1 VDVLI
6 AESWKL
12 SGLETGLLYV
22 SLGVYLGASV
32 VAWRVL
38 TGQRRGAPLP
48 SMLGV
53 GLIVLTLLVGA
64 MTLRQGG
71 LPIARRFE
79 VLTVAAWMLALGAW
93 VVVRWTDLKV
103 LGAVSAPTLALLL
116 FFALLLEPS
125 ASAGALDARTG
136 KVTHILLAILG
147 FSAFAFAAG
156 VGALY
161 LWQIRVVRHNPT
173 AAVSRRMPPLE
184 VLDRLNFM
192 AAAFGF
198 PTLALSVVGAT
209 LFLARD
215 LDAGWWLDP
224 TVLATL
230 AGLAVY
236 VVLFGARA
244 FLGWYGRRI
253 AWLTVIGFLVIVLGY
268 VVGAYCTGSNVIHG
282 A

>member
-1 VDVLI
+1 MDVI
-6 AESWKL
+6 AAEIWEL

-22 SLGVYLGASV
+22 SVAVYLGASV
-32 VAWRVL
+32 VAWRVV
-38 TGQRRGAPLP
+38 TGARRGAALP
-48 SMLGV
+48 RMLGV
-53 GLIVLTLLVGA
+53 GLVVLTLLVGTMA
-64 MTLRQGG
+64 LRQGG
-71 LPIARRFE
+71 LPITRRFE
-79 VLTVAAWMLALGAW
+79 VLIVAAWMLALGAW
-93 VVVRWTDLKV
+93 AVVRWTEV
-103 LGAVSAPTLALLL
+103 RILGAVSAPTLALLV

-125 ASAGALDARTG
+125 ATAGTLDARTG
-136 KVTHILLAILG
+136 KVTHILLAIFG
-147 FSAFAFAAG
+147 FSAFAFAAAVG
-156 VGALY
+156 VLY

-184 VLDRLNFM
+184 VLDRLNFL

-209 LFLARD
+209 LFLTHN
-215 LDAGWWLDP
+215 LHPGWWLDP

-236 VVLFGARA
+236 LVMFGARA

-253 AWLTVIGFLVIVLGY
+253 AWLTVLGFLVIVLGY
-268 VVGAYCTGSNVIHG
+268 VVGAYCTSGNVIHG